1 MDRKKC
7 EASGMVTSLEGPAF
21 ALRTPRK
28 ISEPLRSET
37 EVVDESRYEAIAELF
52 DHMTCSLRLPN
63 LCKKPPTLWNV
74 SAQVEVLAKSHLA
87 QIKYVLPEVIQI
99 EKLLIYDKKTS
110 CMRPDVKITVQ
121 LDAIETRHEQSG
133 FVALRE
139 LFMLRLVDYFADHP
153 EASVV
158 PEAKLPGPF
167 QQGNQITD
175 NEDTLGDSVF
185 QHQSTVADGVILS
198 EASGLPESFSRHFS
212 QKFVVSEKTQLLAS
226 PVTFASFSCTNPT
239 NQELQGRQEG
249 HLNVVCPEPIGE
261 INHNISTEEEEEAS
275 SGCCRS
281 NFIVPSVE
289 SPYPCSSVDPIDK
302 ESPAVRDQYL
312 IVTTN
317 IKSMSRKQCQ
327 SCEKKPAKRSLD
339 LSSPKGDRSSMDRS
353 ETCKHVHDFSPCS
366 PKLVEEKNLSGVAA
380 GLHQNER
387 GHLSKDQISAN
398 RSLRMCQDLSYL
410 NGIAATV
417 NYVFQSV
424 GCSSITR
431 EELVHKIIMNNF
443 EVLERKEVEEQIDF
457 LGKLFPDW
465 FCRRSTHNF
474 LNLCCCYWILVNL
487 HLHRTFMSF
496 LLLQCCGHLMKL
508 IFLFVICSI
517 REGTSLESI
526 TSRLISS

>member
-1 MDRKKC
+1 MNNLASWHC
-7 EASGMVTSLEGPAF
+7 ENF
-21 ALRTPRK
+21 
-28 ISEPLRSET
+28 
-37 EVVDESRYEAIAELF
+37 
-52 DHMTCSLRLPN
+52 
-63 LCKKPPTLWNV
+63 
-74 SAQVEVLAKSHLA
+74 
-87 QIKYVLPEVIQI
+87 
-99 EKLLIYDKKTS
+99 
-110 CMRPDVKITVQ
+110 
-121 LDAIETRHEQSG
+121 
-133 FVALRE
+133 
-139 LFMLRLVDYFADHP
+139 FMLRLVDDFADHP

-158 PEAKLPGPF
+158 PEAMLPGPF

-212 QKFVVSEKTQLLAS
+212 QKLVVSENTQLLAS
-226 PVTFASFSCTNPT
+226 PVTFSSSSCTNPT

-275 SGCCRS
+275 SGYCRS
-281 NFIVPSVE
+281 NFIVSSVE
-289 SPYPCSSVDPIDK
+289 SPYPCSSVDPIHK
-302 ESPAVRDQYL
+302 ESPAVRFSPSSGNLMIDTQAQMTPKRS
-312 IVTTN
+312 ISDCDNN

-366 PKLVEEKNLSGVAA
+366 LKLVEEKNLSGFAA
-380 GLHQNER
+380 GLHQENES
-387 GHLSKDQISAN
+387 GHLSKDQILAN

-431 EELVHKIIMNNF
+431 EELVHKIILNNF

-465 FCRRSTHNF
+465 FC
-474 LNLCCCYWILVNL
+474 
-487 HLHRTFMSF
+487 
-496 LLLQCCGHLMKL
+496 
-508 IFLFVICSI
+508 
-517 REGTSLESI
+517 
-526 TSRLISS
+526 

>member
-7 EASGMVTSLEGPAF
+7 EASGTATSSEGPAF

-28 ISEPLRSET
+28 IGEPLRTET
-37 EVVDESRYEAIAELF
+37 EVADESRYEEIAELF
-52 DHMTCSLRLPN
+52 NHMTCSLRLLN
-63 LCKKPPTLWNV
+63 LCKKPPTFWNV
-74 SAQVEVLAKSHLA
+74 SAQVEVLAKRKFLYSHLA

-133 FVALRE
+133 FMALRE
-139 LFMLRLVDYFADHP
+139 LFVLRLVDYFADHP

-158 PEAKLPGPF
+158 PEAMLPGPF
-167 QQGNQITD
+167 HQSNQITD
-175 NEDTLGDSVF
+175 DEDTLGDSVF

-212 QKFVVSEKTQLLAS
+212 QKLVVSEKTQLLAS
-226 PVTFASFSCTNPT
+226 PVTFSSSSCTNPT

-275 SGCCRS
+275 SGCGRS

-302 ESPAVRDQYL
+302 ESPAVRFSPSSGNLMIDTPAQMTPKRS
-312 IVTTN
+312 ISDCDNN

-327 SCEKKPAKRSLD
+327 SCEKPAKRSLD
-339 LSSPKGDRSSMDRS
+339 FSSPKGDRSSMDRS

-366 PKLVEEKNLSGVAA
+366 LKLVEEKNLSGEAA
-380 GLHQNER
+380 GLHQENER

-398 RSLRMCQDLSYL
+398 RSLRMCQDLSHL

-465 FCRRSTHNF
+465 FCRRSTHSGDII
-474 LNLCCCYWILVNL
+474 Y
-487 HLHRTFMSF
+487 
-496 LLLQCCGHLMKL
+496 
-508 IFLFVICSI
+508 SI